1 MRTCLRRGYTL
12 IEITVALYL
21 FTVGGLA
28 LVATS
33 AVVARELSANATRE
47 RAGRIA
53 GNRLE
58 TLGASCRRARG
69 GRETLGRIE
78 SEWSVGFPDS
88 SRVSLVE
95 SVTYPT
101 LRGRRSDIYHLNLGC
116 SP

>member
-1 MRTCLRRGYTL
+1 MPSGYTL
-12 IEITVALYL
+12 IEITVALFL
-21 FTVGGLA
+21 FTVGALA

-33 AVVARELSANATRE
+33 AVVGRELSANGARE

-58 TLGASCRRARG
+58 TLAAACRQASS

-78 SEWSVGFPDS
+78 SRWSVDFSDS

-101 LRGRRSDIYHLNLGC
+101 LRGGRNDLYHLITRC

>member
-1 MRTCLRRGYTL
+1 MQTSAQSGYTL
-12 IEITVALYL
+12 IEIVVALFL
-21 FTVGGLA
+21 FTIGALA
-28 LVATS
+28 LVGTS
-33 AVVARELSANATRE
+33 AVVGRELSANATRE

-58 TLGASCRRARG
+58 TLGASCRRATS
-69 GRETLGRIE
+69 GREAVGRIE

-88 SRVSLVE
+88 LHVSLVE

-101 LRGRRSDIYHLNLGC
+101 LRGGHSDLYRLSLRC